1 MPHAHAHVDASAGE
15 LRLSTA
21 ANRLLGVV
29 VALTL
34 AATVVGM
41 VAIWPHGGVARTEQA
56 RLAFDGVTI
65 VHGTVVEATAGLC
78 PGLTEDRLPDGS
90 IPEET
95 TCAAAEVRLGD
106 DAPDGAAGDTVEVQV
121 PILSYQAGM
130 SPGDAVL
137 VGRYDVASDPSV
149 DPSVDPS
156 LDPALGVPVWV
167 WVEYDRQLPL
177 ALLAVVF
184 TVLVVLVGR
193 LRGLAAVLGL
203 GVGYA
208 TVFLFMLPAL
218 SRGEDPVLVA
228 LLGSVAIMTVILY
241 AAHGFTAKTTA
252 ALVGTVAGLGL
263 TAALATWATR
273 ASHLDGSASETAYQL
288 RQVTGLPDLSG
299 LVLCGVILAG
309 LGVLNDVTITQ
320 SSAVWEL
327 RRLAPQSR
335 FRDLFRAGMRIG
347 RDHLA
352 STVYTIAFAYAGAA
366 LPTLL
371 LISVYDRPFGQTVT
385 SAEIAE
391 EVVRTLVGS
400 IGLVLAIPLTTAV
413 AALLVLSARRLR
425 PADRVREDEPEDE
438 PAPSV

>member
-21 ANRLLGVV
+21 ANRVLLVV

-34 AATVVGM
+34 IATVVGM
-41 VAIWPHGGVARTEQA
+41 VAIWPHGGVARTDQA

-65 VHGTVVEATAGLC
+65 VHGTVEEATAGLC

-95 TCAAAEVRLGD
+95 TCAAAQVRLGD
-106 DAPDGAAGDTVEVQV
+106 DAPDGTAGDTVEVQV

-137 VGRYDVASDPSV
+137 VGRYDVAD
-149 DPSVDPS
+149 
-156 LDPALGVPVWV
+156 DPALEGVPVWV

-425 PADRVREDEPEDE
+425 PADRVAEDEPETE
-438 PAPSV
+438 PVL

>member
-1 MPHAHAHVDASAGE
+1 MSPHGHSHAAPSAGE

-21 ANRLLGVV
+21 ANRVLGAV

-34 AATVVGM
+34 IATVVGM

-56 RLAFDGVTI
+56 RAAFDGVTI
-65 VHGTVVEATAGLC
+65 VHATVVEATAGLC

-90 IPEET
+90 IPDET
-95 TCAAAEVRLGD
+95 TCAAAQVRLGD
-106 DAPDGAAGDTVEVQV
+106 DAPDDAVGDTVEVQV
-121 PILSYQAGM
+121 PILSFQAGM
-130 SPGDAVL
+130 APGDAVL
-137 VGRYDVASDPSV
+137 VGRYDTGGDPAL
-149 DPSVDPS
+149 DPS
-156 LDPALGVPVWV
+156 LDPALAVPVWV

-288 RQVTGLPDLSG
+288 RQVTGMPDLSG

-327 RRLAPQSR
+327 RQLAPHSR
-335 FRDLFRAGMRIG
+335 FRELFTAGMRIG

-371 LISVYDRPFGQTVT
+371 LISVYDRPFGQTIT

-413 AALLVLSARRLR
+413 AALLVLTARQLR
-425 PADRVREDEPEDE
+425 RPETEPETDPVRE
-438 PAPSV
+438 PAA

>member
-65 VHGTVVEATAGLC
+65 VHGTVEEATAGLC

-95 TCAAAEVRLGD
+95 TCAAAQVRLGD

-137 VGRYDVASDPSV
+137 VGRYDVAD
-149 DPSVDPS
+149 
-156 LDPALGVPVWV
+156 DPALEGVPVWV

-425 PADRVREDEPEDE
+425 PADPVAEDEPETE
-438 PAPSV
+438 PVL

>member
-137 VGRYDVASDPSV
+137 VGRYDVAD
-149 DPSVDPS
+149 
-156 LDPALGVPVWV
+156 DPALEGVPVWV

-425 PADRVREDEPEDE
+425 PADPVAEDEPETE
-438 PAPSV
+438 PVL

>member
-1 MPHAHAHVDASAGE
+1 MPHAHAHVDAAAGE

-65 VHGTVVEATAGLC
+65 VHGTVEEATAGLC

-95 TCAAAEVRLGD
+95 TCAAAQVRLGD

-137 VGRYDVASDPSV
+137 VGRYDVAD
-149 DPSVDPS
+149 DPS
-156 LDPALGVPVWV
+156 LEGVPVWV

-425 PADRVREDEPEDE
+425 PVDRTTEDEPEPE
-438 PAPSV
+438 PAL

>member
-1 MPHAHAHVDASAGE
+1 MPHAHVHPDASAGE

-34 AATVVGM
+34 IATVVGM
-41 VAIWPHGGVARTEQA
+41 VAIWPHGGVARTDQA

-130 SPGDAVL
+130 APGDAVL
-137 VGRYDVASDPSV
+137 VGRYDTGGDVLDPAAN
-149 DPSVDPS
+149 PA
-156 LDPALGVPVWV
+156 LDPALAVPVWV

-177 ALLAVVF
+177 ALLAIVF

-208 TVFLFMLPAL
+208 TVFVFMLPAL

-288 RQVTGLPDLSG
+288 RQVTGMPDLSG

-327 RRLAPQSR
+327 RQLAPRST

-413 AALLVLSARRLR
+413 AALLVLSARQLR
-425 PADRVREDEPEDE
+425 PARPVPEPED
-438 PAPSV
+438 APVG

>member
-137 VGRYDVASDPSV
+137 VGRYDVAD
-149 DPSVDPS
+149 
-156 LDPALGVPVWV
+156 DPALEGVPVWV

-425 PADRVREDEPEDE
+425 PADPVAEDQPETEP
-438 PAPSV
+438 VL

>member
-1 MPHAHAHVDASAGE
+1 MPTHVHSHADPSAGE

-34 AATVVGM
+34 VATVVGM

-56 RLAFDGVTI
+56 RMAFDGVTI
-65 VHGTVVEATAGLC
+65 VHATVVEATAGLC

-95 TCAAAEVRLGD
+95 TCAAAQVRLGD
-106 DAPDGAAGDTVEVQV
+106 DAPDDAVGETVEVQV
-121 PILSYQAGM
+121 PILSYEAGM
-130 SPGDAVL
+130 APGDAVL
-137 VGRYDVASDPSV
+137 VGSYAAMGE
-149 DPSVDPS
+149 
-156 LDPALGVPVWV
+156 DPALGDPALDDPALDVPVWV

-371 LISVYDRPFGQTVT
+371 LISVYDRPFGQTIT

-413 AALLVLSARRLR
+413 AALLVLSARRLHR
-425 PADRVREDEPEDE
+425 AEPEG
-438 PAPSV
+438 VL